1 MPNFVFKDP
10 LIISGSTG
18 VSSTL
23 VGETQAFDTTP
34 IEISIGQSVGTS
46 DNVVFNVV
54 TGSTSA
60 VIGTAAQNIVLS
72 HQSISGSTIL
82 LDGPQVTVSQNFT
95 SSLDMTVLGEI
106 SAKDIQ
112 AQHSSSVT
120 IQNSGSTTFGNT
132 LDDNHQRT
140 GSLILSGSFGLNG
153 YNITS
158 VSNDSSLSN
167 ASPTA
172 VLTEFAAKNSFAGTT
187 TKSQYLRKS
196 FAKKAVITNST
207 TASFNSSVTASAPSG
222 LTATNEDDF
231 MFFYNGM
238 LMEND
243 ALSIRQE
250 GLDLKLHIDSS
261 GLGYSLSGDDE
272 IVGFGKFNS

>member
-1 MPNFVFKDP
+1 MAIN
-10 LIISGSTG
+10 ING
-18 VSSTL
+18 VNKL
-23 VGETQAFDTTP
+23 
-34 IEISIGQSVGTS
+34 
-46 DNVVFNVV
+46 VFNKTDVLETV
-54 TGSTSA
+54 GRWNLYS
-60 VIGTAAQNIVLS
+60 GLNIFE
-72 HQSISGSTIL
+72 
-82 LDGPQVTVSQNFT
+82 FT

-167 ASPTA
+167 ASSTA

-196 FAKKAVITNST
+196 FLYDVKILA
-207 TASFNSSVTASAPSG
+207 F
-222 LTATNEDDF
+222 
-231 MFFYNGM
+231 
-238 LMEND
+238 
-243 ALSIRQE
+243 R
-250 GLDLKLHIDSS
+250 
-261 GLGYSLSGDDE
+261 
-272 IVGFGKFNS
+272 